1 MSNQIVM
8 NMKERILE
16 LLNDVVYEICDEFG
30 NERVAELVIEIVDKI
45 NNHVTPRRISI
56 GEPVDVEIG
65 KFQFRVNNRHQGFV
79 SCSDTEEGCT
89 GLSETMYFP
98 YYHDS
103 DDPDAGL
110 RNLIEMLNE
119 AYYACVN
126 VEIMF

>member
-1 MSNQIVM
+1 
-8 NMKERILE
+8 MKERILE

-30 NERVAELVIEIVDKI
+30 NERVAELVIEIVNGI
-45 NNHVTPRRISI
+45 GRHVTQRGISI
-56 GEPVDVEIG
+56 GEPVDVEIDR
-65 KFQFRVNNRHQGFV
+65 FQFRVNNRHQGFV

-110 RNLIEMLNE
+110 RNLIEMINE
-119 AYYACVN
+119 AYVSCIG
-126 VEIMF
+126 VEMLF